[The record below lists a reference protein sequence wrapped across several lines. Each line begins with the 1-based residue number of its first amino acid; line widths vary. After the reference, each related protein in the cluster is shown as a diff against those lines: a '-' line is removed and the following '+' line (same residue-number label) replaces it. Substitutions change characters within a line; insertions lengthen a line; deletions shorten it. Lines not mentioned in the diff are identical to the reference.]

1 MVAMYTKWL
10 AKPCILKVPSC
21 SFFLYKITQIFRL
34 VAIILMYLYSYKV
47 IILLTKS
54 SDMLNKNTWDVKQ
67 VRGQEEPATKSSD
80 IK

>member
-1 MVAMYTKWL
+1 MVATYTKWL
-10 AKPCILKVPSC
+10 AKPCILMVSSC

-34 VAIILMYLYSYKV
+34 VAIYNVLSYKV
-47 IILLTKS
+47 IRMLTKS
-54 SDMLNKNTWDVKQ
+54 SDMLNKNTWGVKK